1 MLSATLVELFLGGFI
16 VRKILELPK
25 YDTSSE

>member
-1 MLSATLVELFLGGFI
+1 MLSATLVELFLGFI